1 MKIKQFAL
9 AAALAIVLAASP
21 VLAQTGSNGSQAL
34 TTIPSFAPVAEKAG
48 PAVVN
53 ISATRTVKNRQLRLD
68 RSPFGLP
75 GSPFGNDDF
84 FDRFFGGPG
93 QGQGAERKA
102 NSLGSGFIFD
112 PAGFIV
118 TNNHVVEGAD
128 DIKVTLTDG
137 KEIQAEIIGRD
148 PKTDLA
154 LIKLKDA
161 GPYPYLALGDSE
173 AIKIGDWVV
182 AIGNPYGLQH
192 TVTAGILSARGR
204 SIGLSSP
211 YDDFLQTDASI
222 NPGNSGGPLLNLAG
236 EVIGINT
243 AIVAGGTGIGFAIPA
258 SLAKGVVDQLKD
270 KGRVVRGWMGAGI
283 QDVTPELAKSYG
295 LSEPKGALIREVDS
309 AGPAGAAK
317 MKIGDIV
324 LKFDGQEVK
333 DVSKLQL
340 IVGGTPVG
348 KKVKVVVY
356 RDKKEVTLDL
366 TVGEMKDD
374 PTLGGSAAAESD
386 ATGKLGLSVREI
398 TPEMANRQNL
408 SEREGLYIGGIEAG
422 SPAAQSGL
430 IAGDIIVE
438 IDNKAIKSMADYRQ
452 AVSGKKKDDILR
464 FLVKRGANTM
474 FFTITVGE

>member
-1 MKIKQFAL
+1 MKIKHLALATALALML
-9 AAALAIVLAASP
+9 AAAP
-21 VLAQTGSNGSQAL
+21 VLAQTGSGPAL
-34 TTIPSFAPVAEKAG
+34 TVIPSFAPVAEKAG

-53 ISATRTVKNRQLRLD
+53 ISATRTVKNRPMRLE

-75 GSPFGNDDF
+75 NGPFGGDDF

-93 QGQGAERKA
+93 GPGGERKA

-128 DIKVTLTDG
+128 EIKVTLTDG

-154 LIKLKDA
+154 LIKLKES
-161 GPYPYLALGDSE
+161 GNYPYLALGDSDQT
-173 AIKIGDWVV
+173 KIGDWVV

-222 NPGNSGGPLLNLAG
+222 NPGNSGGPLLNLSG

-258 SLAKGVVDQLKD
+258 NLAKGVVGQLKD

-295 LSEPKGALIREVDS
+295 LEGEARGALIREVDKD
-309 AGPAGAAK
+309 GPAGAAK
-317 MKIGDIV
+317 IKTGDIV
-324 LKFDGQEVK
+324 LKFDGHDIK
-333 DVSKLQL
+333 DVSRLQL
-340 IVGGTPVG
+340 AVGGTQVG
-348 KKVKVVVY
+348 KKVKVVVF
-356 RDKKEVTLDL
+356 RDGKELTLDL

-374 PTLGGSAAAESD
+374 GTLGGESGGAD
-386 ATGKLGLSVREI
+386 AVGKLGLSVREI
-398 TPEMANRQNL
+398 TPEMATRQNL

-422 SPAAQSGL
+422 SPAAQSSL
-430 IAGDIIVE
+430 SAGDIILE
-438 IDNKAIKSMADYRQ
+438 IDNKNIKSLDDYRK
-452 AVSGKKKDDILR
+452 AVNSKKKDDILR
-464 FLVKRGANTM
+464 FLIKRGSNTM